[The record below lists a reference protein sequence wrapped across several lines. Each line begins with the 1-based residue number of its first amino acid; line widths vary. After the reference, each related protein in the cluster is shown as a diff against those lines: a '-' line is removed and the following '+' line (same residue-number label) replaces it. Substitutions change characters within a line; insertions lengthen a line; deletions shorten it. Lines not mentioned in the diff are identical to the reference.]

1 MPIDCSPPMAVQ
13 NSIAIFDMFDDGS
26 LQPVP
31 GSPFPSGGKNPVSI
45 GLAGDK
51 LYVVN
56 KNDDPGRDM
65 SGSKPDYAGER

>member
-1 MPIDCSPPMAVQ
+1 MAPESPLPSSPFKT
-13 NSIAIFDMFDDGS
+13 NGTGYTTKHDIFDDGS

-51 LYVVN
+51 LYVV
-56 KNDDPGRDM
+56 KAPCW
-65 SGSKPDYAGER
+65 